1 MYIPSRFIPEYRTAR
16 KHSLLSTNGWW
27 LNRWPILGWLETFVK
42 IAAWCFVP
50 FIYASPK
57 QPLAEVS
64 QLTGLTPTFA
74 TQTFL
79 MFIATFGM
87 ALAILDRLNY
97 RELISILF
105 VIPNNWAHW
114 SLFLAMYKNGRSSL
128 NVRYFRMFF
137 GLMLAGDLIK
147 LLFFAV
153 HDFKRLGIS
162 RFAVYFLVSC
172 YVVLYSLIIL
182 LDYSYVSIGSQLL
195 VLFYRYVVIPTLRS
209 LTFLSPSSL
218 YSTVIDGVS
227 AL

>member
-1 MYIPSRFIPEYRTAR
+1 MYIPSKFIPEYRTAR

-50 FIYASPK
+50 FIHSIPK
-57 QPLAEVS
+57 QPLSTVT
-64 QLTGLTPTFA
+64 QLSGLTPTFA

-79 MFIATFGM
+79 MFIASFGM

-97 RELISILF
+97 RELVSILF
-105 VIPNNWAHW
+105 VFPNNWAHW
-114 SLFLAMYKNGRSSL
+114 SVFLAMYRNGRVAL
-128 NVRYFRMFF
+128 NIRYFRMFCC
-137 GLMLAGDLIK
+137 LMLAGDLIK

-172 YVVLYSLIIL
+172 YVVIYGLVLL
-182 LDYSYVSIGSQLL
+182 LDYTYVSITSQIL

-209 LTFLSPSSL
+209 LSFLSPNSL
-218 YSTVIDGVS
+218 YNTVIDGVS